1 MNLDTVECAPDK
13 HHYHSTLDRKV
24 KLSNAWLMVWGK
36 GSCTGG
42 EVNTISLFC
51 LFVQYKIVLW
61 GFFMQDIVISNNTPS
76 IKQQFHLFVKF

>member
-1 MNLDTVECAPDK
+1 
-13 HHYHSTLDRKV
+13 
-24 KLSNAWLMVWGK
+24 MVWGK

-61 GFFMQDIVISNNTPS
+61 GFFMQDIVISNNTLS
-76 IKQQFHLFVKF
+76 IKQQFNLFVKF